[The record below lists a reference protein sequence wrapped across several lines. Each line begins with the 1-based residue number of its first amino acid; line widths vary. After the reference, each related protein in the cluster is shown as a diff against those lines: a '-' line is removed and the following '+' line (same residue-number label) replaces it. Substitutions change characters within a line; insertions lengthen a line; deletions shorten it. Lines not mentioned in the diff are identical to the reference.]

1 MIPLHTWNGLVTNI
15 LSDTVTR
22 CTMQRIFRYLGTSL
36 VILAAW
42 KSSGV
47 TKVGVIRGGN
57 WRCHPYFFLKKTGDL
72 FSHHYHFYWLHS
84 GVTPPPLKGVTP
96 HLFYLPDLVC
106 PLFFVNLSTN
116 FFFPSGVTPWRVSPG
131 AVRPRLPS
139 DVTAENQ
146 HIQAVSFGFR
156 SQLMDFGF
164 TRKCLSTWQHDEI
177 KGYFQ
182 ENTIIVRCNN

>member
-1 MIPLHTWNGLVTNI
+1 MSLTILRWCAVVRGFHRDKDPKKVSIATTFVHAASMIPLHTWNGLVTNI

-84 GVTPPPLKGVTP
+84 GVTPPLERCHTAPF
-96 HLFYLPDLVC
+96 LF
-106 PLFFVNLSTN
+106 
-116 FFFPSGVTPWRVSPG
+116 
-131 AVRPRLPS
+131 ARPRLS
-139 DVTAENQ
+139 TILCKFV
-146 HIQAVSFGFR
+146 HKFFFSFGCHP
-156 SQLMDFGF
+156 LEGV
-164 TRKCLSTWQHDEI
+164 TW
-177 KGYFQ
+177 GGPPPPP
-182 ENTIIVRCNN
+182 